1 MSKRDI
7 VYNRYVYIKHT
18 LYQLYTCVILND
30 FDCNCMLDKVLLKYI
45 DAYLLVFGEINTHV
59 IMRKF
64 SIGRIKSSRIFT
76 VYREGR
82 PTNMRYDSSRKCYV
96 KGVVFESIHLK
107 DESATRFLAAID
119 TVFTD

>member
-1 MSKRDI
+1 
-7 VYNRYVYIKHT
+7 
-18 LYQLYTCVILND
+18 
-30 FDCNCMLDKVLLKYI
+30 MLDNVLLKYI

-59 IMRKF
+59 IMQRF
-64 SIGRIKSSRIFT
+64 AICRAKSSRIFT

-82 PTNMRYDSSRKCYV
+82 PTNMHYDSSRKCYI
-96 KGVVFESIHLK
+96 KGFVFEPIYLK